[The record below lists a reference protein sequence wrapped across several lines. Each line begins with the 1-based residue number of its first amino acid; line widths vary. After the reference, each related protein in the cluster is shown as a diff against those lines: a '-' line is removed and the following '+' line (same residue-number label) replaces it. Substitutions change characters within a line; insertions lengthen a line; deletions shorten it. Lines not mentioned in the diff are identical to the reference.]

1 MKRLLNI
8 LVFFCLSLGAFAQ
21 EETRVIDSL
30 EYVVAKQEGR
40 EKIETM
46 MELSRAFVDFSFDDC
61 INWGERAI
69 EEAERL
75 QDDELVAK
83 TYWKIGLRYLHH
95 YDFDLAHDQFV
106 TAWNILKEKQEA
118 SEQLM
123 DVLNYKGY
131 VELYMGEI
139 DSALATYQQT
149 LKVSEALGD
158 EANCA
163 DVYNGMAYLHF
174 QQGHFDKAMECF
186 HDARSRYEQLQDTL
200 SVAQCDNNI
209 SNIYVECQQFDEA
222 LALLRKAIPI
232 FERNEDESSLAHAY
246 QNLGAI
252 YAMGHVNMDSAL
264 VYLKKSIVC
273 AKNVGDQ
280 ITLIEDELE
289 LAGVLR
295 YLGKEK
301 DAISLYQSALH
312 SSETMGFV
320 IGMLEA
326 YKNLGI
332 HYNETGDFT
341 TSAVYLKRC
350 MDLASE
356 KGNKLYVNTVRPYL
370 IADYARLGQLME
382 MKRELDLMQD
392 DYLGIVNE
400 NNVLS
405 DELSRIQYNAEDL
418 LGQYESQSTQIQS
431 LQSQRNHYRMA
442 FYGLLC
448 LCLAA
453 AVLYIAYKIVR
464 KNRNKM
470 RNHEI
475 KP

>member
-8 LVFFCLSLGAFAQ
+8 LVFTFLASVAFAQ
-21 EETRVIDSL
+21 EEMRVIDSL
-30 EYVVAKQEGR
+30 ERVMAKQEGR
-40 EKIETM
+40 ERVETM
-46 MELSRAFVDFSFDDC
+46 MELSKAFVDFSFDDC
-61 INWGERAI
+61 INWGEKAI
-69 EEAERL
+69 KEAASL

-83 TYWKIGLRYLHH
+83 AYWKIGLRYLHH
-95 YDFDLAHDQFV
+95 YEFDLAHDQFV
-106 TAWNILKEKQEA
+106 TAWDILRDKQKA

-139 DSALATYQQT
+139 DSALTTYQQT
-149 LKVSEALGD
+149 LKVSEILGD

-174 QQGHFDKAMECF
+174 QQGRFDKAMECF
-186 HDARSRYEQLQDTL
+186 LNARNRYEHLQDTL

-209 SNIYVECQQFDEA
+209 SNIYVEWQKFDEA
-222 LALLRKAIPI
+222 LALLQKVIPV
-232 FERNEDESSLAHAY
+232 FERNEDEASLAHAY

-252 YAMGHVNMDSAL
+252 YATGHVNMDSAL
-264 VYLKKSIVC
+264 VYLNKSIVC

-280 ITLIEDELE
+280 VTLIEDELE

-295 YLGKEK
+295 HLGREK
-301 DAISLYQSALH
+301 DAIGLYQSALH
-312 SSETMGFV
+312 SSETMGYV

-356 KGNKLYVNTVRPYL
+356 KGNQLYVNTVRPYL

-382 MKRELDLMQD
+382 MKRELGLIQD
-392 DYLGIVNE
+392 DYMGIVNE
-400 NNVLS
+400 NSALS
-405 DELSRIQYNAEDL
+405 DELSRIQYNVEGL
-418 LGQYESQSTQIQS
+418 LGQYESQINQIET

-442 FYGLLC
+442 FSGLLC

-453 AVLYIAYKIVR
+453 VVLYIAYKIVR
-464 KNRNKM
+464 KKRSKV
-470 RNHEI
+470 
-475 KP
+475 

>member
-1 MKRLLNI
+1 LAS
-8 LVFFCLSLGAFAQ
+8 VAFAQ
-21 EETRVIDSL
+21 EEMRVIDSL
-30 EYVVAKQEGR
+30 ERVMAKQEGR
-40 EKIETM
+40 ERVETM
-46 MELSRAFVDFSFDDC
+46 MELSKAFVDFSFDDC
-61 INWGERAI
+61 INWGEKAI
-69 EEAERL
+69 KEAASL

-83 TYWKIGLRYLHH
+83 AYWKIGLRYLHH
-95 YDFDLAHDQFV
+95 YEFDLAHDQFV
-106 TAWNILKEKQEA
+106 TAWDILRDKQKA

-139 DSALATYQQT
+139 DSALTTYQQT
-149 LKVSEALGD
+149 LKVSEILGD

-174 QQGHFDKAMECF
+174 QQGRFDKAMECF
-186 HDARSRYEQLQDTL
+186 LNARNRYEHLQDTL

-209 SNIYVECQQFDEA
+209 SNIYVEWQKFDEA
-222 LALLRKAIPI
+222 LALLQKVIPV
-232 FERNEDESSLAHAY
+232 FERNEDEASLAHAY

-252 YAMGHVNMDSAL
+252 YATGHVNMDSAL
-264 VYLKKSIVC
+264 VYLNKSIVC

-280 ITLIEDELE
+280 VTLIEDELE

-295 YLGKEK
+295 HLGREK
-301 DAISLYQSALH
+301 DAIGLYQSALH
-312 SSETMGFV
+312 SSETMGYV

-341 TSAVYLKRC
+341 TSAIYLKRC

-356 KGNKLYVNTVRPYL
+356 KGNQLYVNTVRPYL

-382 MKRELDLMQD
+382 MKRELGLIQD
-392 DYLGIVNE
+392 DYMGIVNE
-400 NNVLS
+400 NSALS
-405 DELSRIQYNAEDL
+405 DELSRIQYNVEGL
-418 LGQYESQSTQIQS
+418 LGQYESQINQIET

-453 AVLYIAYKIVR
+453 VVLYIAYKIVR
-464 KNRNKM
+464 KKRSKV
-470 RNHEI
+470 
-475 KP
+475 

>member
-8 LVFFCLSLGAFAQ
+8 LVFTFLASVAFAQ
-21 EETRVIDSL
+21 EEMRVIDSL
-30 EYVVAKQEGR
+30 ERVMAKQEGR
-40 EKIETM
+40 ERVETM
-46 MELSRAFVDFSFDDC
+46 MELSKAFVDFSFDDC
-61 INWGERAI
+61 INWGEKAI
-69 EEAERL
+69 KEAASL

-83 TYWKIGLRYLHH
+83 AYWKIGLRYLHH
-95 YDFDLAHDQFV
+95 YEFDLAHDQFV
-106 TAWNILKEKQEA
+106 TAWDILRDKQKA

-139 DSALATYQQT
+139 DSALTTSQQT
-149 LKVSEALGD
+149 LKVSEILGD

-174 QQGHFDKAMECF
+174 QQGRFDKAMECF
-186 HDARSRYEQLQDTL
+186 LNARNRYEHLQDTL

-209 SNIYVECQQFDEA
+209 SNIYVEWQKFDEA
-222 LALLRKAIPI
+222 LALLQKVIPV
-232 FERNEDESSLAHAY
+232 FERNEDEASLAHAY

-252 YAMGHVNMDSAL
+252 YATGHVNMDSAL
-264 VYLKKSIVC
+264 VYLNKSIVC

-280 ITLIEDELE
+280 VTLIEDELE

-295 YLGKEK
+295 HLGREK
-301 DAISLYQSALH
+301 DAIGLYQSALH
-312 SSETMGFV
+312 SSETMGYV

-356 KGNKLYVNTVRPYL
+356 KGNQLYVNTVRPYL

-382 MKRELDLMQD
+382 MKRELGLIQD
-392 DYLGIVNE
+392 DYMGIVNE
-400 NNVLS
+400 NSALS
-405 DELSRIQYNAEDL
+405 DELSRIQYNVEGL
-418 LGQYESQSTQIQS
+418 LGQYESQINQIET

-453 AVLYIAYKIVR
+453 VVLYIAYKIVR
-464 KNRNKM
+464 KKRSKV
-470 RNHEI
+470 
-475 KP
+475 

>member
-8 LVFFCLSLGAFAQ
+8 LVFTFLASVAFAQ
-21 EETRVIDSL
+21 EEMRVIDSL
-30 EYVVAKQEGR
+30 ERVMAKQEGR
-40 EKIETM
+40 ERVETM
-46 MELSRAFVDFSFDDC
+46 MELSKAFVDFSFDDC
-61 INWGERAI
+61 INWGEKAI
-69 EEAERL
+69 KEAASL

-83 TYWKIGLRYLHH
+83 AYWKIGLRYLHH
-95 YDFDLAHDQFV
+95 YEFDLAHDQFV
-106 TAWNILKEKQEA
+106 TAWDILRDKQKA

-139 DSALATYQQT
+139 DSALTTYQQT
-149 LKVSEALGD
+149 LKVSEILGD

-174 QQGHFDKAMECF
+174 QQGRFDKAMECF
-186 HDARSRYEQLQDTL
+186 LNARNRYEHLQDTL

-209 SNIYVECQQFDEA
+209 SNIYVEWQKFDEA
-222 LALLRKAIPI
+222 LALLQKVIPV
-232 FERNEDESSLAHAY
+232 FERNEDEASLAHAY

-252 YAMGHVNMDSAL
+252 YATGHVNMDSAL
-264 VYLKKSIVC
+264 VYLNKSIVC

-280 ITLIEDELE
+280 VTLIEDELE
-289 LAGVLR
+289 LASVLR
-295 YLGKEK
+295 HLGREK
-301 DAISLYQSALH
+301 DAIGLYQSALH
-312 SSETMGFV
+312 SSETMGYV

-356 KGNKLYVNTVRPYL
+356 KGNQLYVNTVRPYL

-382 MKRELDLMQD
+382 MKRELGLIQD
-392 DYLGIVNE
+392 DYMGIVNE
-400 NNVLS
+400 NSALS
-405 DELSRIQYNAEDL
+405 DELSRIQYNVEGL
-418 LGQYESQSTQIQS
+418 LGQYESQINQIET

-453 AVLYIAYKIVR
+453 VVLYIAYKIVR
-464 KNRNKM
+464 KKRSKV
-470 RNHEI
+470 
-475 KP
+475 

>member
-8 LVFFCLSLGAFAQ
+8 LVFFCLSFVAFAQ
-21 EETRVIDSL
+21 KEMQVIDSL
-30 EYVVAKQEGR
+30 ERVMAKQEGR
-40 EKIETM
+40 ERIETM
-46 MELSRAFVDFSFDDC
+46 MELSKAFVDFSFDDC
-61 INWGERAI
+61 VNWGERAI
-69 EEAERL
+69 EEAASL

-83 TYWKIGLRYLHH
+83 AYWKIGLRYLHH
-95 YDFDLAHDQFV
+95 YEFDLAHDQFV
-106 TAWNILKEKQEA
+106 TAWDILKDKQEV

-149 LKVSEALGD
+149 LEVSEALGD

-174 QQGHFDKAMECF
+174 QQGRFDKAMECF
-186 HDARSRYEQLQDTL
+186 LNARSRYEHLQDTL

-209 SNIYVECQQFDEA
+209 SNIYVERQQFDEA
-222 LALLRKAIPI
+222 LALLQKVIPV
-232 FERNEDESSLAHAY
+232 FEQNEDEASLAHAY

-252 YAMGHVNMDSAL
+252 YATGHVNMDSAL
-264 VYLKKSIVC
+264 VYLNKSIVC

-280 ITLIEDELE
+280 VTLIEDELE

-295 YLGKEK
+295 HLGREK
-301 DAISLYQSALH
+301 DAIGLYQSALH
-312 SSETMGFV
+312 SSETMGYV

-356 KGNKLYVNTVRPYL
+356 KGNQLYVNTIRPYL

-382 MKRELDLMQD
+382 MKRELGLMQD
-392 DYLGIVNE
+392 DYMGIVNE

-405 DELSRIQYNAEDL
+405 DELSRIQNNVEGL
-418 LGQYESQSTQIQS
+418 LEQYESQNEQIET
-431 LQSQRNHYRMA
+431 LQSSRNHYRMA
-442 FYGLLC
+442 FYGLLAIV
-448 LCLAA
+448 LF
-453 AVLYIAYKIVR
+453 AVILWLLRIILLNNR
-464 KNRNKM
+464 KRLK
-470 RNHEI
+470 
-475 KP
+475 

>member
-1 MKRLLNI
+1 MKRLFNI
-8 LVFFCLSLGAFAQ
+8 LVFLFLTSVSFSQ
-21 EETRVIDSL
+21 DEMRVIDSL
-30 EYVVAKQEGR
+30 ESVMAKQEGSER
-40 EKIETM
+40 VETM
-46 MELSRAFVDFSFDDC
+46 FELSRAFVDFSFDDC
-61 INWGERAI
+61 IHWGERAI
-69 EEAERL
+69 EEAARL
-75 QDDELVAK
+75 QDDELIAK
-83 TYWKIGLRYLHH
+83 AYWKIGLRYLRH
-95 YDFDLAHDQFV
+95 YEFDLAHEQFV
-106 TAWNILKEKQEA
+106 AAWNLLKDKQEA

-174 QQGHFDKAMECF
+174 QQGRFDKAMECF
-186 HDARSRYEQLQDTL
+186 HDARSRYEHLQDTL

-209 SNIYVECQQFDEA
+209 SNIYVERQQFDEA
-222 LALLRKAIPI
+222 LALLQKVIPV
-232 FERNEDESSLAHAY
+232 FEMNEDEASLAHAY

-252 YAMGHVNMDSAL
+252 YATGHVNMDSAL
-264 VYLKKSIVC
+264 VYLNKSIVC

-295 YLGKEK
+295 RLGREK

-312 SSETMGFV
+312 SSETMRYV

-332 HYNETGDFT
+332 HYNIAGDFT

-356 KGNKLYVNTVRPYL
+356 KGNQLYVNTVRPYL

-382 MKRELDLMQD
+382 MKRELGLMQD

-400 NNVLS
+400 NSALS
-405 DELSRIQYNAEDL
+405 DELSRIQYNVEGL
-418 LGQYESQSTQIQS
+418 LGQYESQSTQLQT
-431 LQSQRNHYRMA
+431 LQSQRDHYRLA
-442 FYGLLC
+442 FFGLLAIV
-448 LCLAA
+448 LF
-453 AVLYIAYKIVR
+453 AVALLVAYKIVR
-464 KNRNKM
+464 KKRTKSV
-470 RNHEI
+470 
-475 KP
+475 KS